1 MKLKGGDKVRIKEG
15 VLTTCDREC
24 IKNCVYNT
32 SDIGIII
39 SFDGEYYC
47 VDMNGYNGCNFYEN
61 ELELVE
67 SYKKEIKEYGI
78 AKFCR
83 EVTK

>member
-1 MKLKGGDKVRIKEG
+1 MKLKVGDKVRIKEG

-24 IKNCVYNT
+24 IENCVYNT
-32 SDIGIII
+32 SDIGRIE
-39 SFDGEYYC
+39 SFDGTYYC
-47 VDMNGYNGCNFYEN
+47 VEMNGYDVCTFFEN
-61 ELELVE
+61 ELELIE
-67 SYKKEIKEYGI
+67 YGKKEIKEYGI